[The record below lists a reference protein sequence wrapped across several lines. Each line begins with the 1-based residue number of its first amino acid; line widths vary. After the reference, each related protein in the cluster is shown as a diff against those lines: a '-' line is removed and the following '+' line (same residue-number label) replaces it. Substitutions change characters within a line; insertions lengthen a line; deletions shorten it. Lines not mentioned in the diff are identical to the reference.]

1 MKTVLIIFSL
11 MAMALSMSLSAT
23 VFAQPAPQ
31 FVLNSASGT
40 INLANYKGKVVYLD
54 FWASWCAP
62 CRKSFPWMNTMQEK
76 YHDLG
81 FKIIAINLD
90 EDKNKAEQFLKET
103 PANFTIAYDPTS
115 KVARTYK
122 VKGMPSSYL
131 IDRKGNILSEHQGFF
146 SSSKESLE
154 QTIRKALAQ

>member
-1 MKTVLIIFSL
+1 MKTARVIFSL
-11 MAMALSMSLSAT
+11 LVTSLFMSLNAT
-23 VFAQPAPQ
+23 AFAQPAPQ
-31 FVLNSASGT
+31 FVLNSAAGT

-54 FWASWCAP
+54 FWASWCGP
-62 CRKSFPWMNTMQEK
+62 CRKSFPWMNLMQEK

-81 FKIIAINLD
+81 FKIIAVNLD

-103 PANFTIAYDPTS
+103 PANFTIAYDPTN
-115 KVARTYK
+115 KVARSYK

-146 SSSKESLE
+146 STSKENLE
-154 QTIRKALAQ
+154 QAMRKALAQ